1 MKYPKM
7 ILLAS
12 IAILVVG
19 LMLTACDNRVIDP
32 LDYTIASMTS
42 DTSVIYSDGDDMTFA
57 TIQVMVKDSDNFA
70 VFEQPVQFRTNLGY
84 LTPAE
89 AITDSSGIATVKFH
103 DGNAFGAATI
113 EAIVGSISETLDIYI
128 DGVPPQD
135 VSSIGFDSS
144 EQVEISVQGTG
155 GVETFELVAS
165 LYDNSGQLISQPK
178 DVLFELLYAPD
189 GTNINNDGLTATTT
203 SIAGKASVNINSGES
218 SGIVTCR
225 VSTQTLSGAT
235 VFATKSNIVVASGFT
250 HTVEFAIG
258 GHSSGVEM
266 GSGMWKVQISALLN
280 DMEGNPVASGTAVFF
295 SLPEEPEWA
304 SVVAAAY
311 VNNQNALGD
320 SLPGVA
326 YSYLNYDGSHTNDT
340 VIVRIETGLGDIFEG
355 ELVLPIQFPSIDIAA
370 VPLHVDWWAI
380 PPDPQYKSTEIRI
393 TVLDGQNNPIDNQ
406 IVVFST
412 TLGYPQ
418 EPYPPD
424 TGDQF
429 TGLTSIVDGEHG
441 RLNKE
446 VEFYYEECPP
456 PIPSPPGTTTGTVTA
471 QILGTNTTNQ
481 VTIILRRY
489 VN

>member
-1 MKYPKM
+1 MKYTKL
-7 ILLAS
+7 ILLLS
-12 IAILVVG
+12 IAIIVTG
-19 LMLTACDNRVIDP
+19 LLLTACDNRIVDP

-42 DTSVIYSDGDDMTFA
+42 NTSVIYSDGDDMTFA

-70 VFEQPVQFRTNLGY
+70 VFEQPVKFRTNIGY

-103 DGNAFGAATI
+103 DGNAFGSATI

-135 VSSIGFDSS
+135 VSSIGFDTS

-155 GVETFELVAS
+155 GQETFELVAS

-178 DVLFELLYAPD
+178 DVVFELLYAPD
-189 GTNINNDGLTATTT
+189 GTNINNIGPIDTAT
-203 SIAGKASVNINSGES
+203 SIAGKASVNINSGEH

-225 VSTQTLSGAT
+225 VSTQTLSGANI
-235 VFATKSNIVVASGFT
+235 FATKSNIVVASGFT
-250 HTVEFAIG
+250 HTVEFGIG
-258 GHSSGVEM
+258 GHSSGVDM
-266 GSGMWKVQISALLN
+266 GSGMWRVQISSLLN
-280 DMEGNPVASGTAVFF
+280 DIEGNPVASGTAVFF

-311 VNNQNALGD
+311 VNNQNAMGD

-326 YSYLNYDGSHTNDT
+326 YSYLNYNGSHTNDT
-340 VIVRIETGLGDIFEG
+340 VLVRIETGLGDMFEG
-355 ELVLPIQFPSIDIAA
+355 ELVLPIQFPSIDIVA
-370 VPLHVDWWAI
+370 VPLHIDWWAI
-380 PPDPQYKSTEIRI
+380 PPDPQYKTTEIRI

-406 IVVFST
+406 VVVFST
-412 TLGYPQ
+412 SLGSPL

-424 TGDQF
+424 TGDPY
-429 TGLTSIVDGEHG
+429 TGLTTIVSGEHG
-441 RLNKE
+441 SLSKE
-446 VEFYYEECPP
+446 VEYYYVECPAP
-456 PIPSPPGTTTGTVTA
+456 GIDPPGTTTGTVTA

-489 VN
+489 IN